1 MRGHGRHGWGRGMRG
16 PGPLAITRFLQPC
29 LLLLLHQGTAHGYGL
44 IEGLVS
50 HGYAE
55 EPVDSG
61 AVYRYLR
68 EMEFHGLVL
77 SQWDTESSSGPA
89 RRTYRITPEGDRIL
103 ALWMSD
109 LRETNSMVRRLLA
122 DYDRHMEQGGQD
134 HHSN

>member
-1 MRGHGRHGWGRGMRG
+1 MGMRG

-29 LLLLLHQGTAHGYGL
+29 LLLLLHQGAAHGYSL

-50 HGYAE
+50 HRYAE

-68 EMEFHGLVL
+68 EMEFHGLVV
-77 SQWDTESSSGPA
+77 SQWDTEGAAGPA
-89 RRTYRITPEGDRIL
+89 RRIYRITPEGDRIL

-109 LRETNSMVRRLLA
+109 LRETGGLVQRLLA
-122 DYDRHMEQGGQD
+122 DYVRHMEKGD
-134 HHSN
+134 DEHHSG